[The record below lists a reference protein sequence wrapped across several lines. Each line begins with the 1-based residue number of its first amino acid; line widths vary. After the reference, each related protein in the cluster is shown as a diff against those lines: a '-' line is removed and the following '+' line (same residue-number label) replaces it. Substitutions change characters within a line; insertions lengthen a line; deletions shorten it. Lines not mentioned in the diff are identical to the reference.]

1 MAGTG
6 AFQPYAIRHPPFA
19 IRHQPSSAMMDAV
32 SLLWLALSVVDD
44 EDFDPTPN
52 SWNRLDA
59 LMSLAV
65 KPSPT

>member
-1 MAGTG
+1 
-6 AFQPYAIRHPPFA
+6 
-19 IRHQPSSAMMDAV
+19 MMDAV